1 MLDIKS
7 MSDEDKLFNFILRL
21 QPWPQ
26 SKLWKQAVRDLSMAI
41 IAIDSLV
48 DFRFMNTS
56 PSEFK
61 KSKDCKKENS

>member
-1 MLDIKS
+1 M
-7 MSDEDKLFNFILRL
+7 
-21 QPWPQ
+21 
-26 SKLWKQAVRDLSMAI
+26 RDLSMAI